1 MQEVEGKTAF
11 VTGGAS
17 GIGLGMA
24 TAFVAAGMNVVIADL
39 RRDNI
44 ERALNGFGDGGRC
57 ERVHAIELDVTDRD
71 GFARAADEAER
82 VFGNVHVLCNNAGM
96 GILGPVTLARY
107 DDWDWGL
114 GVLLGGAVNGIQTF
128 LPRLLAHGEGGHIVN
143 TSSMAGVLPI
153 GGAAIYITAKAALI
167 GLSEALRSELAEEGI
182 GVSAFCPGPVQTNIR
197 EGGRVRPDR
206 YGDSGYT
213 ELEHELEERPNS
225 PLWMDPLECGQRVLA
240 GIRRDDLYIF
250 THREFREG
258 AEERFRAMLASFPDE
273 PVNNQRADDIRYLLS
288 NPIFQEVLE
297 RRSAH

>member
-1 MQEVEGKTAF
+1 MDVEGRTAF

-17 GIGLGMA
+17 GIGLGMT

-39 RRDNI
+39 RRDHI
-44 ERALNGFGDGGRC
+44 ESALEGLAGKN
-57 ERVHAIELDVTDRD
+57 VHAIELDVTDRE
-71 GFARAADEAER
+71 GFARAADEAES

-114 GVLLGGAVNGIQTF
+114 GVLLGGVVNGIQTF
-128 LPRLLAHGEGGHIVN
+128 LPRLLAQGECGHIVN
-143 TSSMAGVLPI
+143 TSSMAAVLPI

-197 EGGRVRPDR
+197 EGGRTRPQR

-213 ELEHELEERPNS
+213 ELERELEDRPNS
-225 PLWMDPLECGQRVLA
+225 PLWMDPVECGERVLD
-240 GIRRDDLYIF
+240 GIRRNDLYIF

-258 AEERFRAMLASFPDE
+258 ARERFDAMLVSFPDE
-273 PVNNQRADDIRYLLS
+273 PLDAERAEAISFLLS
-288 NPIFQEVLE
+288 NQIFRDAVENA
-297 RRSAH
+297 RK

>member
-1 MQEVEGKTAF
+1 MQDVEGKTAF

-39 RRDNI
+39 RRDHI
-44 ERALNGFGDGGRC
+44 ETAMEGFAGKP
-57 ERVHAIELDVTDRD
+57 VHAIELDVTDRE
-71 GFARAADEAER
+71 GFAHAADEAER

-114 GVLLGGAVNGIQTF
+114 GVLLGGVVNGIQTF

-143 TSSMAGVLPI
+143 TASMAGVLPI
-153 GGAAIYITAKAALI
+153 PGAAIYITAKAAVI
-167 GLSEALRSELAEEGI
+167 GLSEALRSELADEGV

-197 EGGRVRPDR
+197 EGGRTRPER
-206 YGDSGYT
+206 YGDSGYAA
-213 ELEHELEERPNS
+213 LERQLEERPNS
-225 PLWMDPLECGQRVLA
+225 PLWMDPVEVGERVLA
-240 GIRRDDLYIF
+240 GIRRNDLYLF

-258 AEERFRAMLASFPDE
+258 ADERFRAMLASFPDE
-273 PVNNQRADDIRYLLS
+273 PLDQVRAEDIDFLLS
-288 NPIFQEVLE
+288 NRIFREVLE
-297 RRSAH
+297 RR

>member
-1 MQEVEGKTAF
+1 MEEVEGKTAF

-39 RRDNI
+39 RQDHIETALESFEDSGARD
-44 ERALNGFGDGGRC
+44 
-57 ERVHAIELDVTDRD
+57 RVHAIELDVTDRD
-71 GFARAADEAER
+71 GFASAADEAER

-114 GVLLGGAVNGIQTF
+114 GVLLGGTVNGVQTF
-128 LPRLLAHGEGGHIVN
+128 VPRMLAHGEGGHIVN

-153 GGAAIYITAKAALI
+153 PGAAIYITAKAAVI
-167 GLSEALRSELAEEGI
+167 GLSEALRSELAGEGI

-197 EGGRVRPDR
+197 EGGRTRPER

-213 ELEHELEERPNS
+213 ELERELEERPNS
-225 PLWMDPLECGQRVLA
+225 PLWMDPLECGERILA
-240 GIRRDDLYIF
+240 GIRNDDLYIF

-258 AEERFRAMLASFPDE
+258 ADERFRAMLASFPDE
-273 PVNNQRADDIRYLLS
+273 PRNDERAEAIGFLLS
-288 NPIFQEVLE
+288 NPIFRTALE
-297 RRSAH
+297 RRSV